1 MPCSVAG
8 LGVKAEDNVVPALEG
23 VVPHWARQTRRQTIL
38 AVGTGAAM
46 EGGRGRGEQGMGTL
60 PAQGDAST
68 LRLEDEREVYSH
80 TGHEGQEGHKDPG
93 GLLSME
99 TN

>member
-8 LGVKAEDNVVPALEG
+8 LGVKAEDNVVPAPLG
-23 VVPHWARQTRRQTIL
+23 QTDSQTDNFSS
-38 AVGTGAAM
+38 GDRCSH
-46 EGGRGRGEQGMGTL
+46 GGRGRGEQGMGTL
-60 PAQGDAST
+60 PAQGDAFM